1 MLQVL
6 LHCGVGEITMVVTRW
21 FGGVKL
27 GTGGLVRAYQDSVR
41 ENLAT
46 LPLAEKVPTV
56 ELDVQLDYAHLDRL
70 HRLLPTFEA
79 RVCAEAYDQA
89 ARVRICLPEALRGPF
104 EEALAGR
111 TDGRAR
117 CTLVDEA

>member
-70 HRLLPTFEA
+70 HRLLPAFEA
-79 RVCAEAYDQA
+79 RVSAEAYDQA
-89 ARVRICLPEALRGPF
+89 ARVRIRLPEALR
-104 EEALAGR
+104 EMCIRDSSSSL
-111 TDGRAR
+111 
-117 CTLVDEA
+117 

>member
-1 MLQVL
+1 
-6 LHCGVGEITMVVTRW
+6 MVVTRW

-27 GTGGLVRAYQDSVR
+27 GTGGLVRAYQDSVC

-104 EEALAGR
+104 EEAIAGR